1 MSDTSD
7 AQQVRINY
15 LERDVATLQKD
26 AATLRVML
34 QEVLNSQSRIET
46 ILSERAVCPSP
57 GLCLKVQ
64 QEVRT
69 LQDMANKAVGMGIM
83 AKIGYAIFGGTL
95 VTLLVTLGKKY
106 L

>member
-83 AKIGYAIFGGTL
+83 AKIGYTLFGGAL
-95 VTLLVTLGKKY
+95 VTLLVALGKKY